1 MSKLRRRMIDLV
13 IYTDTTGVR
22 FLLAIAALSW
32 AFFLL
37 WPSDTF
43 QRPVYAIMAS
53 IGPQEYWAAC
63 FAVYG
68 FSALWRVLSDIPRR
82 CTALAINIV
91 GVCLYGGVA
100 MSVWFAMPYPIPAAI
115 APDLTLAL
123 TSFWVLMR
131 SGLNSLPG
139 WRND

>member
-22 FLLAIAALSW
+22 FLLAITALSW
-32 AFFLL
+32 ALFLI

-43 QRPVYAIMAS
+43 QRPVYSIMAF
-53 IGPQEYWAAC
+53 IAPQEYWAAC
-63 FAVYG
+63 FAAYG
-68 FSALWRVLSDIPRR
+68 FSALWRVLSEIPRHY
-82 CTALAINIV
+82 CALAINII
-91 GVCLYGGVA
+91 GVSLYGGVA

-115 APDLTLAL
+115 APDLMLAL
-123 TSFWVLMR
+123 ASFWLLMR